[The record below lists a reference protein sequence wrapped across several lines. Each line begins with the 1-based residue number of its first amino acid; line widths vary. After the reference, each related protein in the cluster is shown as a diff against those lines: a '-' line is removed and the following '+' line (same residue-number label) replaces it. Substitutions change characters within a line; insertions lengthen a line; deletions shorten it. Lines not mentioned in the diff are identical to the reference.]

1 MASMAN
7 DDNQAVREA
16 AVYETTRSLCPVCR
30 RVIDADVFIYD
41 NAVYLMKHCPE
52 HGDQEALIASDATWF
67 RNARRYD
74 KPGATPR
81 LYAREATH
89 GCPDDCG
96 LCPEHRQHTC
106 AAVIEITNRCNLRC
120 PVCFADAG
128 EGFDLSLTQIN
139 AMLDQ
144 LVATEGNPEMVQ
156 FSGGEPTLHPDI
168 VACVAAARERGVGH
182 VMINT
187 NGIRLAEDIEFVR
200 QLAAHDPVIYLQF
213 DSLKDSVYRQ
223 LRDADLIALKR
234 QALDNIAR
242 VGLHATLVPTLV
254 RGVNDDEIGEILNF
268 ALEHPAVL
276 GVNYQPVT
284 YSGRCGTDRNPLQRI
299 TLTEVLE
306 RLETQSGGTFRVS
319 DFRPVPCPHPN
330 CSACTYAVVQD
341 GKVTPITRLV
351 DADLYLDYIS
361 NRTLPHLSPELQP
374 VMEAL
379 WSMAAVAGGEKTTAA
394 LNCVACNLPL
404 SGTGLK
410 PQDFFVVQVHA
421 FMDEHTFDIN
431 RLQKC
436 CVHQIT
442 PNGRSIPFC
451 AYNNLGYREQVQR
464 ELLPGDA
471 IIKP

>member
-30 RVIDADVFIYD
+30 RVIDADVFIWGGT
-41 NAVYLMKHCPE
+41 VFLMKHCPE
-52 HGDQEALIASDATWF
+52 HGDSEALVSSDATWF
-67 RNARRYD
+67 QSARRYD
-74 KPGATPR
+74 KPGTTPR
-81 LYAREATH
+81 LYAREVER

-96 LCPEHRQHTC
+96 LCPDHRQHTC
-106 AAVIEITNRCNLRC
+106 AAVIEITTRCNLRC

-128 EGFDLSLTQIN
+128 EGHDLNLTQIN
-139 AMLDQ
+139 AMLDR
-144 LVATEGNPEMVQ
+144 LVTTEGNPEMVQ

-168 VACVAAARERGVGH
+168 VNCVAAAREHDVAH

-187 NGIRLAEDIEFVR
+187 NGIRLAEDIDLVR
-200 QLAAHDPVIYLQF
+200 RLAAYNPVFYLQF
-213 DSLKDSVYRQ
+213 DSLKDGVYRQ
-223 LRDADLIALKR
+223 LRGANLIARKR

-242 VGLHATLVPTLV
+242 FGLHATLVPTLV
-254 RGVNDDEIGEILNF
+254 RGVNDDEIGDILNF
-268 ALEHPAVL
+268 GLAHPAVL

-284 YSGRCGTDRNPLQRI
+284 YSGRCGVTSNPLERI

-306 RLETQSGGTFRVS
+306 RLETQSDGTFRVS

-330 CSACTYAVVQD
+330 CSACTYAVVRD
-341 GKVTPITRLV
+341 GRVTPITRLV

-361 NRTLPHLSPELQP
+361 NRTLPYLSPELQP
-374 VMEAL
+374 VIEAL

-394 LNCVACNLPL
+394 LNCVACNMPLP
-404 SGTGLK
+404 GTGRK
-410 PQDFFVVQVHA
+410 PEDFFVVQVHA

-442 PNGRSIPFC
+442 PDGRAIPFC
-451 AYNNLGYREQVQR
+451 AYNNLGYREQVQ
-464 ELLPGDA
+464 LGM
-471 IIKP
+471 KNS